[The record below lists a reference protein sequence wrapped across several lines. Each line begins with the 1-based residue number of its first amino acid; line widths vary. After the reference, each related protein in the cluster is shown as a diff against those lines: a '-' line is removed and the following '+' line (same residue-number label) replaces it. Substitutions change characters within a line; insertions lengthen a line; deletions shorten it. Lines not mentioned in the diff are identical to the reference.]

1 MNTKYIIFLPAM
13 AALCALLILSGCK
26 TTSLDSSSYPPNSIG
41 GNSQIPEEIFVDFYG
56 EEVTKAFI
64 GRPYDVYVRFRANT
78 DRDDILQ
85 IKRALYKYPE
95 EIDLNRIQKFPEGLK
110 NKYKAAGSRIKPSLK
125 VHVVC
130 FEKNM
135 FPMEAIVMVE
145 PEGIATPES
154 SVYDRWIKVIQYT
167 RPLLKQTRT
176 ED

>member
-1 MNTKYIIFLPAM
+1 MTVNIKIILPAVALISSFLLL
-13 AALCALLILSGCK
+13 AACK
-26 TTSLDSSSYPPNSIG
+26 TTSHDSSGYPPNSIG

-56 EEVTKAFI
+56 EKVTKAFI
-64 GRPYDVYVRFRANT
+64 GRPYDVYVRFRAST

-95 EIDLNRIQKFPEGLK
+95 ELDLNRIQKFPEGLQ

-154 SVYDRWIKVIQYT
+154 SIYDRWIKVIQYT
-167 RPLLKQTRT
+167 RPLLARHNTQK
-176 ED
+176 